1 MKDEIAHGKVSSTWV
16 VLVKS
21 QHKWLQLG
29 EVEGWGGP
37 FGGALHPF
45 LWSGFLQSL
54 PLPLRSLEI
63 KEALLGNSEVLPRC

>member
-29 EVEGWGGP
+29 EVEGWGGAIR
-37 FGGALHPF
+37 GGLSIPSCGQASCKVSPF
-45 LWSGFLQSL
+45 LSGAW
-54 PLPLRSLEI
+54 
-63 KEALLGNSEVLPRC
+63 K